1 MKVVDIAQR
10 REQKKQD
17 AKAESTKKATKAI
30 FDMKRDIMV
39 AINTS
44 IDRLEAA
51 GMDEDYAM
59 LIVMTHLGDL
69 VMGHDLENK

>member
-1 MKVVDIAQR
+1 MKVVDISQR
-10 REQKKQD
+10 REQKQKELD
-17 AKAESTKKATKAI
+17 AESSKIAAKAI

-44 IDRLEAA
+44 IDRLEDA
-51 GMDEDYAM
+51 GMDEEYAM